1 MLFKLNRLGGLLTHG
16 ESWMCCAW
24 RCLPSQGAAEAL
36 EQFPAV
42 NGVIEGENILYRD
55 YCDISIAVGTPKGLV
70 VPVLRSVDKMGFADI
85 EKVRVVL

>member
-1 MLFKLNRLGGLLTHG
+1 M
-16 ESWMCCAW
+16 
-24 RCLPSQGAAEAL
+24 
-36 EQFPAV
+36 
-42 NGVIEGENILYRD
+42 IEGENILYRD